1 MVRRYIG
8 AIRKPLQ
15 KLIRFSPPPD
25 RIQSNTR
32 EPNEMSAISQKMTTA
47 AAATEHVWDAFIAD
61 QAKAMEEFLVENF
74 KMEMTDKVRADIV
87 SVLEQTTDDHGSI
100 FKGKRGRKAGSKNGE
115 LTDDERCCALTIKNG
130 APVRCTRR
138 CQKDE
143 GDYCLTHSKQ
153 CAEFGGKPKYGR
165 HDEEV
170 PLTYTKMSGGIIIA
184 ENQPIAWTSEAEVAR
199 MEEAGIAIKK
209 TKRSRKSKDGAST
222 KSKRGPSAYNLYMK
236 DPAVRE
242 KADGESSVEKM
253 GAIAAMW
260 KELSEE
266 DKRPYVEEAARI
278 KAELSDASD
287 SDSVSSEPEK
297 KKKARKPRGA
307 SAYNLFMKDPAIRNK
322 ADGESAKE
330 KMGAIAAMWKELS
343 EEDKRPYEEEAARLK
358 AEMIGAPAS
367 GAGADVPPAT
377 PAKKAPKKAKTDAP
391 KKAPKEEPK
400 EESKPEPVELTF
412 DSEMD
417 AFCDDDEEED
427 MESWPVWVHNATKKR
442 YYVETCTMTLYE
454 VESKAPAGG
463 VMAWGGEGVFTKE

>member
-1 MVRRYIG
+1 
-8 AIRKPLQ
+8 
-15 KLIRFSPPPD
+15 
-25 RIQSNTR
+25 
-32 EPNEMSAISQKMTTA
+32 MSAISQKMTA
-47 AAATEHVWDAFIAD
+47 ANAATEHVWDAFIAD

-74 KMEMTDKVRADIV
+74 KMEITDKVRADIV

-115 LTDDERCCALTIKNG
+115 LADDERCCALAIKNG

-138 CQKDE
+138 SQKDE

-165 HDEEV
+165 YDEEV
-170 PLTYTKMSGGIIIA
+170 PLTFTRMSGGIIIA

-222 KSKRGPSAYNLYMK
+222 KSKGKRGPSAYNLYMK
-236 DPAVRE
+236 DPTVRE
-242 KADGESSVEKM
+242 KADGESAVEKM

-266 DKRPYVEEAARI
+266 DKRPYVEEAARL

-287 SDSVSSEPEK
+287 AESVASDSTSGSISSGPAK
-297 KKKARKPRGA
+297 KEKKARKPRGP
-307 SAYNLFMKDPAIRNK
+307 SAYNLYMKDPAIRNK

-343 EEDKRPYEEEAARLK
+343 EEDKRPYVEEAARIK
-358 AEMIGAPAS
+358 AEMEGAPAS
-367 GAGADVPPAT
+367 GAGADPKPELNIRIPEET
-377 PAKKAPKKAKTDAP
+377 PKKKATKKAKTDAP
-391 KKAPKEEPK
+391 KKAKKEKKEEAKKEEP
-400 EESKPEPVELTF
+400 KPEPVELSF
-412 DSEMD
+412 DAAMD
-417 AFCDDDEEED
+417 AFCDDDEDED

-442 YYVETCTMTLYE
+442 YYVETCTMTLYDAE
-454 VESKAPAGG
+454 TKAPAGG

>member
-1 MVRRYIG
+1 
-8 AIRKPLQ
+8 
-15 KLIRFSPPPD
+15 
-25 RIQSNTR
+25 
-32 EPNEMSAISQKMTTA
+32 MSAISQKMTTA

-165 HDEEV
+165 HDEDV

-266 DKRPYVEEAARI
+266 DKRPY
-278 KAELSDASD
+278 
-287 SDSVSSEPEK
+287 
-297 KKKARKPRGA
+297 
-307 SAYNLFMKDPAIRNK
+307 
-322 ADGESAKE
+322 
-330 KMGAIAAMWKELS
+330 
-343 EEDKRPYEEEAARLK
+343 EEEAARLK

-377 PAKKAPKKAKTDAP
+377 PTKKAPKKAKTDAP